1 MQASLEIFMSNTVSL
16 SPLEQLSAAMADRV
30 ADAARSVV
38 AVHTR
43 RTRASGFV
51 WRPGCI
57 VSSEEALPEDEEVEI
72 VLPGGA
78 TVAAKVAG
86 RDPTT
91 DIVLLRFEGAE
102 APQLTLDDSA
112 TRAGEFVLAVGSRE
126 GVPLCASG
134 MVSLAGP
141 GWRSLRGG
149 EIDARIELDLRL
161 RPSAEGAVV
170 LNAKGGVIGM
180 SVFGPRRRVLVIP
193 APTIE
198 RVAAQLAAHGRMP
211 RGYLGLSLQPVK
223 VNHASVG
230 AMVMGVAEQGPG
242 AAAGIHQ
249 GDIIVAVNGE
259 PIRSVQLLLRALGP
273 ASVGSLLTLS
283 LQRAGEPVEVQLTV
297 GERPND

>member
-1 MQASLEIFMSNTVSL
+1 MPNTSSSS
-16 SPLEQLSAAMADRV
+16 SPLEQLSAAMADTV
-30 ADAARSVV
+30 AAAARSVV
-38 AVHTR
+38 AVQTR

-51 WRPGCI
+51 WRPGYI
-57 VSSEEALPEDEEVEI
+57 VTSDEALPEDEDAELM
-72 VLPGGA
+72 LPGG
-78 TVAAKVAG
+78 TTIAAKTAG

-91 DIVLLRFEGAE
+91 DLVLLRCEGVE
-102 APQLTLDDSA
+102 APPAALDHASV
-112 TRAGEFVLAVGSRE
+112 RAGEFVLALGSHD
-126 GVPLCASG
+126 GMALCASG

-161 RPSAEGAVV
+161 RPGAEGGVV

-180 SVFGPRRRVLVIP
+180 PVFGSRRRVLVIP

-249 GDIIVAVNGE
+249 GDVIVAVNGE

-273 ASVGSLLTLS
+273 ASVGSVLALS
-283 LQRAGEPVEVQLTV
+283 LRRAGEPVEVQLTV
-297 GERPND
+297 GERPAD

>member
-1 MQASLEIFMSNTVSL
+1 MSNTVSL
-16 SPLEQLSAAMADRV
+16 PPLEQLSAATADLV
-30 ADAARSVV
+30 VGAARSVV
-38 AVHTR
+38 GVHTR

-51 WRPGCI
+51 WRPGY
-57 VSSEEALPEDEEVEI
+57 VVTSDEALPEDEDFEI
-72 VLPGGA
+72 TLPGGT
-78 TVAAKVAG
+78 TVAARMAG

-91 DIVLLRFEGAE
+91 DISLLRFEGGE
-102 APQLTLDDSA
+102 APQVALDNST
-112 TRAGEFVLAVGSRE
+112 TRAGEFVLAVGSRD

-134 MVSLAGP
+134 MVSLVGP

-149 EIDARIELDLRL
+149 VIDARIELDLRL
-161 RPSAEGAVV
+161 RPSAEGGMV
-170 LNAKGGVIGM
+170 LNAKGGVMGM

-223 VNHASVG
+223 VSHASVG

-273 ASVGSLLTLS
+273 TSVGSVLSLS
-283 LQRAGEPVEVQLTV
+283 LQRAGEQVEVQLTV
-297 GERPND
+297 GERPAD

>member
-1 MQASLEIFMSNTVSL
+1 MSNTFSL
-16 SPLEQLSAAMADRV
+16 PLEQLSAAMAETV
-30 ADAARSVV
+30 AAAAPGVV

-51 WRPGCI
+51 WRPGW
-57 VSSEEALPEDEEVEI
+57 VVTSEEAMPEDEEAEI
-72 VLPGGA
+72 TLPGGT
-78 TVAAKVAG
+78 TVAAKLAG

-102 APQLTLDDSA
+102 APPIAFDHTA
-112 TRAGEFVLAVGSRE
+112 VRAGELVLALGARE
-126 GVPLCASG
+126 GLPLCASG
-134 MVSLAGP
+134 VVSLSGP
-141 GWRSLRGG
+141 AWRSLRGG

-161 RPSAEGAVV
+161 RPSAEGGLV
-170 LNAKGGVIGM
+170 LNAKGGAIGM

-193 APTIE
+193 AATIE
-198 RVAAQLAAHGRMP
+198 RVAAQLATHGRMP

-230 AMVMGVAEQGPG
+230 AMVMGVADGGPG

-249 GDIIVAVNGE
+249 GDVILAVNGE

-273 ASVGSLLTLS
+273 ASVGSVLALS
-283 LQRAGEPVEVQLTV
+283 LQRAGAAVEVQLTV
-297 GERPND
+297 GERPAD